1 MNYYRRTG
9 DFGIRFAGEQDSG
22 HILSFIK
29 ELAEYEKLG
38 GEVVATEESLRE
50 TIFVRK
56 QAEVIIGEENGLPV
70 AFALFFHNYSTFL
83 GKAGMYLE
91 DLFVLEA
98 YRGRGY
104 GKQMF
109 KCLGAIA
116 AERGCGR
123 LDWWCLDW
131 NKPSIDFY
139 LKMGATDMKDWTVYR
154 LQGEALSA
162 LASEE
167 L

>member
-1 MNYYRRTG
+1 MNYYRRIG
-9 DFGIRFAGEQDSG
+9 NFGIRFAIEQDSG
-22 HILSFIK
+22 HILNFIK

-38 GEVVATEESLRE
+38 GEVVATEESLKE

-139 LKMGATDMKDWTVYR
+139 LKMGAKDMKDWTVYR
-154 LQGEALSA
+154 LQGDALA
-162 LASEE
+162 TLASEG